1 MGRAQGIPLNMATNI
16 FRSRPL
22 WQRSLAFLVLLLAV
36 LVIVLAFFP
45 WDVLRGPVN
54 RYVSEKTGRKFEI
67 TRRLDVNLGLR
78 QATVKFDGIEFA
90 NPPWARDPYLVKADR
105 AEFDIRIWPLLAS
118 KVNIPRLALFSP
130 TVGLQMEQDGRRTWA
145 LGKDTSDSG
154 TVPSIGL
161 VQVDSGA
168 IDFLAKHLGVD
179 LHADL
184 SYDTSR
190 GEMPLSYRIKGRY
203 KGQPLTANGR
213 TGNVLQINAAGA
225 PPFPMEINA
234 AAGQTQLKAAGTV
247 AELSGLDGIDAKFE
261 LKGQTLGALFPLLG
275 IALPQTSPYALSG
288 DLSKRGTLWGVAG
301 LKGKLGLSDIAG
313 DMRFEQSGKLPYLS
327 GELRSRVMDMDDLGP
342 LIGLPPTA
350 RTANTVEGVAPP
362 PTVTQV
368 KRAGGKVL
376 PTAPLDFERLR
387 AMNADVKY
395 TADRIQNVR
404 EIPLDRGSVQVKL
417 DSGVLTLD
425 PLDLGVA
432 GGKLGG
438 AIRIDASKNPADIR
452 ASLDVRAMQLAR
464 LFPKLETTG
473 NSVGRLDGRVNLSGS
488 GSTVANWLGGVSG
501 DVAVISGRGQFGN
514 LLPVFATLVGGDII
528 KFLLR
533 GDRNV
538 ELRCAALAFD
548 VDKGVMTGRTL
559 VVDTTNAVFTATGQ
573 ANLATEGLD
582 FVIRPEPKSKN
593 ILSIRTPLVVN
604 GTFGSPKGGL
614 QVAPLAERGLAALA
628 LGAINP
634 LLALA
639 ATIETGPGEN
649 ADCQGVLGDA
659 NRPTAGAAAN
669 GAARAKAAKEP
680 VKQPAKQP
688 AKQP

>member
-1 MGRAQGIPLNMATNI
+1 MATNI
-16 FRSRPL
+16 FRSRPV
-22 WQRSLAFLVLLLAV
+22 WQKSLAFLVLLLAV

-45 WDVLRGPVN
+45 WDVLREPVN

-90 NPPWARDPYLVKADR
+90 NPSWARDPYLVEADR
-105 AEFDIRIWPLLAS
+105 AEFDIRIWPLLAG

-161 VQVDSGA
+161 LQVDTGA
-168 IDFLAKHLGVD
+168 VDFLAKHLGVD

-190 GEMPLSYRIKGRY
+190 GEMPLNYRIKGRY
-203 KGQPLTANGR
+203 KGQPLTATGR

-225 PPFPMEINA
+225 PPFPLEINA

-404 EIPLDRGSVQVKL
+404 DIPLDRGSVQVKL

-452 ASLDVRAMQLAR
+452 ASLDMRAMQLAR

-473 NSVGRLDGRVNLSGS
+473 NSVGRLDGRINLSGS

-548 VDKGVMTGRTL
+548 VNKGVMTGRTL

-593 ILSIRTPLVVN
+593 ILSIRTPLVVG
-604 GTFGSPKGGL
+604 GTFGEPKGGL

-639 ATIETGPGEN
+639 ATIETGPGED
-649 ADCQGVLGDA
+649 ADCKGVLGDA

-669 GAARAKAAKEP
+669 GAARAKGAKQP
-680 VKQPAKQP
+680 VKQP
-688 AKQP
+688 

>member
-1 MGRAQGIPLNMATNI
+1 MASNI
-16 FRSRPL
+16 LRTRPL
-22 WQRSLAFLVLLLAV
+22 WLKLVASVVLLFAA
-36 LVIVLAFFP
+36 LVVVLAFFP
-45 WDVLRGPVN
+45 WDVLREPVN

-67 TRRLDVNLGLR
+67 TRRLDVNLGWR
-78 QATVKFDGIEFA
+78 AATVKFDGIEFA
-90 NPPWARDPYLVKADR
+90 NPSWARDPYLVKADR
-105 AEFDIRIWPLLAS
+105 AEFDIRLWPLLARN
-118 KVNIPRLALFSP
+118 VVIPRLALVSP

-161 VQVDSGA
+161 IEIDKGT
-168 IDFLAKHLGVD
+168 IDFLARHLGVD
-179 LHADL
+179 LHADV
-184 SYDTSR
+184 SYDSGR
-190 GEMPLSYRIKGRY
+190 GTLPLTYRIKGRY

-213 TGNVLQINAAGA
+213 TGNVMQINAAGA

-234 AAGQTQLKAAGTV
+234 AAGQTQLKASGTV
-247 AELSGLDGIDAKFE
+247 AQLSGLDGIDAKFE

-288 DLSKRGTLWGVAG
+288 DLSKRGPLWQVAG

-313 DMRFEQSGKLPYLS
+313 DMRFDQAGQLPHLS
-327 GELRSRVMDMDDLGP
+327 GDLRSKVMDMDDLGP

-368 KRAGGKVL
+368 KRPAGGKVL

-404 EIPLDRGSVQVKL
+404 DIPLDRGSVQVKL
-417 DSGVLTLD
+417 NNGVLALD
-425 PLDLGVA
+425 PLDLGVG
-432 GGKLGG
+432 GGKLVG
-438 AIRIDASKNPADIR
+438 AIRIDAAKNPADIR
-452 ASLDVRAMQLAR
+452 ASLDLRGMQLAR

-473 NSVGRLDGRVNLSGS
+473 NSVGRLDGRLNLSGP
-488 GSTVANWLGGVSG
+488 GSSVANWLGGASG
-501 DVAVISGRGQFGN
+501 DVAVLSGRGQFGN

-528 KFLLR
+528 KFLVR

-548 VDKGVMTGRTL
+548 VDKGLMTGRTL
-559 VVDTTNAVFTATGQ
+559 VLDTTNAVFTATGQ
-573 ANLATEGLD
+573 ASLTNETLD
-582 FVIRPEPKSKN
+582 FVVRPEPKSKN
-593 ILSIRTPLVVN
+593 ILSLRTPLVVG
-604 GTFGSPKGGL
+604 GTFGSPNGGV
-614 QVAPLAERGLAALA
+614 QVAPLAERGIAALA

-639 ATIETGPGEN
+639 ATIETGPGQD
-649 ADCQGVLGDA
+649 ADCTGVMAGA
-659 NRPTAGAAAN
+659 NKPTAGAAAN
-669 GAARAKAAKEP
+669 GAAKAKG
-680 VKQPAKQP
+680 AKQP
-688 AKQP
+688 

>member
-118 KVNIPRLALFSP
+118 KVKIPRLALFSP

-161 VQVDSGA
+161 VQIDSGA
-168 IDFLAKHLGVD
+168 VDFLAKHLGVD

-288 DLSKRGTLWGVAG
+288 DLSKRGTLWGVAR

-680 VKQPAKQP
+680 VKQPVKQP
-688 AKQP
+688 

>member
-680 VKQPAKQP
+680 VKQPVKQP
-688 AKQP
+688 

>member
-1 MGRAQGIPLNMATNI
+1 MATNI

-22 WQRSLAFLVLLLAV
+22 WQKSLAFLVLLLAV

-161 VQVDSGA
+161 VQIDSGA
-168 IDFLAKHLGVD
+168 VDFLAKHLGVD

-688 AKQP
+688 

>member
-1 MGRAQGIPLNMATNI
+1 MAMNI

-22 WQRSLAFLVLLLAV
+22 WQKLLASFVLLVGV

-90 NPPWARDPYLVKADR
+90 NPSWARDPYLVKADR

-168 IDFLAKHLGVD
+168 VDFLAPYLGVD

-190 GEMPLSYRIKGRY
+190 GEMPLNYRIKGRY

-261 LKGQTLGALFPLLG
+261 VKGQTLGALFPLLG
-275 IALPQTSPYALSG
+275 IALPQTSPYTLSG

-301 LKGKLGLSDIAG
+301 LKGKLGLSDISG
-313 DMRFEQSGKLPYLS
+313 DMRFDQAGKLPRLS

-368 KRAGGKVL
+368 KRPGGKVL

-404 EIPLDRGSVQVKL
+404 DIPLDRGSVQVKL

-473 NSVGRLDGRVNLSGS
+473 NSVGRLDGRINLSGS

-538 ELRCAALAFD
+538 ELRCAAVAFD
-548 VDKGVMTGRTL
+548 VNKGLMTGRTL

-593 ILSIRTPLVVN
+593 ILSIRTPLVVS
-604 GTFGSPKGGL
+604 GTFGAPRGGL
-614 QVAPLAERGLAALA
+614 QVTPLAERGLAALA

-639 ATIETGPGEN
+639 ATIETGPGED
-649 ADCQGVLGDA
+649 ADCKGVLGDA

-669 GAARAKAAKEP
+669 GAANAKGAKQP
-680 VKQPAKQP
+680 VKQP
-688 AKQP
+688 

>member
-1 MGRAQGIPLNMATNI
+1 MATNTLRTRR
-16 FRSRPL
+16 FSWPL
-22 WQRSLAFLVLLLAV
+22 WQKLLASVVLLCAALVLV
-36 LVIVLAFFP
+36 VIFFP
-45 WDVLRGPVN
+45 WDVLREPLN

-67 TRRLDVNLGLR
+67 TRRLDVGVGWR

-90 NPPWARDPYLVKADR
+90 NPSWARDPYLVKADR
-105 AEFDIRIWPLLAS
+105 AEFDIRIWPLISS
-118 KVNIPRLALFSP
+118 KIVIPRLSLFSP
-130 TVGLQMEQDGRRTWA
+130 TVGLQMEADGRRTWA
-145 LGKDTSDSG
+145 FGKDTSDGG
-154 TVPSIGL
+154 TVPDIGTI
-161 VQVDSGA
+161 QVDTGA
-168 IDFLAKHLGVD
+168 VDFLAKHLGVD
-179 LHADL
+179 VHADL

-190 GEMPLSYRIKGRY
+190 GELPLDYRIKGRY

-225 PPFPMEINA
+225 PPFPIEINA

-247 AELSGLDGIDAKFE
+247 AALSDLDGIDATFQI
-261 LKGQTLGALFPLLG
+261 KGQTLGALFPLLG

-288 DLSKRGTLWGVAG
+288 KLGKRGKLWEANA
-301 LKGKLGLSDIAG
+301 LKGKLGLSDISG
-313 DMRFEQSGKLPYLS
+313 DMKFDQAGKLPHLT
-327 GELRSRVMDMDDLGP
+327 GDLRSRVMDMDDLGP

-350 RTANTVEGVAPP
+350 RTASTVEGVAPP

-368 KRAGGKVL
+368 KRPGGKVL

-404 EIPLDRGSVQVKL
+404 DIPLDRGSVQVKL
-417 DSGVLTLD
+417 DNGVLTLD

-432 GGKLGG
+432 GGKLAG

-464 LFPKLETTG
+464 LIPKLETTG
-473 NSVGRLDGRVNLSGS
+473 NSVGRLDGRINLSGS

-501 DVAVISGRGQFGN
+501 DVAIISGRGQFGN

-538 ELRCAALAFD
+538 ELRCAAIAFD
-548 VDKGVMTGRTL
+548 VNKGLMNSRT
-559 VVDTTNAVFTATGQ
+559 VVLDTTNAVFTAAGQ
-573 ANLATEGLD
+573 ANLATESLD
-582 FVIRPEPKSKN
+582 FVVRPEPKSKN
-593 ILSIRTPLVVN
+593 ILSIRTPLVVS
-604 GTFGSPKGGL
+604 GTFGNPRGGL

-639 ATIETGPGEN
+639 ATIENGPGED
-649 ADCQGVLGDA
+649 ADCKSVLADA
-659 NRPTAGAAAN
+659 NKPTAGAAAN
-669 GAARAKAAKEP
+669 GAARAKS
-680 VKQPAKQP
+680 AKQP
-688 AKQP
+688 

>member
-1 MGRAQGIPLNMATNI
+1 MATNI

-22 WQRSLAFLVLLLAV
+22 WQKSLAFLVLLLAV

-130 TVGLQMEQDGRRTWA
+130 AVGLQMEQDGRRTWA

-161 VQVDSGA
+161 VQIDSGA
-168 IDFLAKHLGVD
+168 VDFLAKHLGVD

-680 VKQPAKQP
+680 VKQPGKQP
-688 AKQP
+688 

>member
-1 MGRAQGIPLNMATNI
+1 MATNI
-16 FRSRPL
+16 LRSRPL
-22 WQRSLAFLVLLLAV
+22 WQKLLAFVVLLLAALV
-36 LVIVLAFFP
+36 LVLAFFP
-45 WDVLRGPVN
+45 WDVLREPVN

-67 TRRLDVNLGLR
+67 TRRLDVNLGWR

-90 NPPWARDPYLVKADR
+90 NPSWARDPYLVKADR

-161 VQVDSGA
+161 IQVDSGA
-168 IDFLAKHLGVD
+168 VDFLAKHLGVD

-203 KGQPLTANGR
+203 KGQPLTANGH
-213 TGNVLQINAAGA
+213 VLQINATGA
-225 PPFPMEINA
+225 PPFPLEINA
-234 AAGQTQLKAAGTV
+234 AAGQTQLKASGTV

-301 LKGKLGLSDIAG
+301 LKGKLGLSDISG
-313 DMRFEQSGKLPYLS
+313 DMRFDQAGKLPHLS

-404 EIPLDRGSVQVKL
+404 DIPLDRGSVQVKL
-417 DSGVLTLD
+417 DNGVLTLD

-548 VDKGVMTGRTL
+548 VNKGLMTGRTL
-559 VVDTTNAVFTATGQ
+559 VLDTTNAVFTATGQ

-582 FVIRPEPKSKN
+582 FVIRPEPKSKS
-593 ILSIRTPLVVN
+593 ILSIRTPLVVS
-604 GTFGSPKGGL
+604 GTFGAPKGGL
-614 QVAPLAERGLAALA
+614 QVTPLAERGLAALA

-639 ATIETGPGEN
+639 ATIETGPGED
-649 ADCQGVLGDA
+649 ADCKGVLGDA

-669 GAARAKAAKEP
+669 GAAKAKGAKQP
-680 VKQPAKQP
+680 VKQP
-688 AKQP
+688 

>member
-1 MGRAQGIPLNMATNI
+1 MATNI
-16 FRSRPL
+16 LRSRPL
-22 WQRSLAFLVLLLAV
+22 WQKLLAFVVLLLAALV
-36 LVIVLAFFP
+36 LVLAFFP
-45 WDVLRGPVN
+45 WDVLREPVN

-67 TRRLDVNLGLR
+67 TRRLDVNLGWR

-90 NPPWARDPYLVKADR
+90 NPSWARDPYLVKADR

-161 VQVDSGA
+161 IQVDSGA
-168 IDFLAKHLGVD
+168 VDFLAKHLGVD

-213 TGNVLQINAAGA
+213 TGNVLQINATGA
-225 PPFPMEINA
+225 PPFPLEINA
-234 AAGQTQLKAAGTV
+234 AAGQTQLKASGTV

-301 LKGKLGLSDIAG
+301 LKGKLGLSDISG
-313 DMRFEQSGKLPYLS
+313 DMRFDQAGKLPHLS

-368 KRAGGKVL
+368 KRPGGKVL

-404 EIPLDRGSVQVKL
+404 DIPLDRGSVQVKL
-417 DSGVLTLD
+417 DNGVLTLD

-548 VDKGVMTGRTL
+548 VNKGLMTGRML
-559 VVDTTNAVFTATGQ
+559 VLDTTNAVFTATGQ

-582 FVIRPEPKSKN
+582 FVIRPEPKSKS
-593 ILSIRTPLVVN
+593 ILSIRTPLVVS
-604 GTFGSPKGGL
+604 GTFGAPKGGL
-614 QVAPLAERGLAALA
+614 QVTPLAERGLAALA

-639 ATIETGPGEN
+639 ATIETGPGED
-649 ADCQGVLGDA
+649 ADCKGVLGDA

-669 GAARAKAAKEP
+669 GAAKAKGAKQP
-680 VKQPAKQP
+680 VKQP
-688 AKQP
+688 

>member
-1 MGRAQGIPLNMATNI
+1 MATNI

-22 WQRSLAFLVLLLAV
+22 WQKLLASFVLLVGV

-90 NPPWARDPYLVKADR
+90 NPSWARDPYLVKADR
-105 AEFDIRIWPLLAS
+105 AEFDIRIWPLLTS

-168 IDFLAKHLGVD
+168 VDFLAPYLGVD

-190 GEMPLSYRIKGRY
+190 GEMPLNYRIKGRY

-261 LKGQTLGALFPLLG
+261 VKGQTLGALFPLLG
-275 IALPQTSPYALSG
+275 IALPQTSPYTLSG

-301 LKGKLGLSDIAG
+301 LKGKLGLSDISG
-313 DMRFEQSGKLPYLS
+313 DMRFDQAGKLPRLS

-368 KRAGGKVL
+368 KRPGGKVL

-404 EIPLDRGSVQVKL
+404 DIPLDRGSVQVKL

-473 NSVGRLDGRVNLSGS
+473 NSVGRLDGRINLSGS

-538 ELRCAALAFD
+538 ELRCAAVAFD
-548 VDKGVMTGRTL
+548 VNKGLMTGRTL

-593 ILSIRTPLVVN
+593 ILSIRTPLVVS
-604 GTFGSPKGGL
+604 GTFGAPRGGL
-614 QVAPLAERGLAALA
+614 QVTPLAERGLAALA

-639 ATIETGPGEN
+639 ATIETGPGED
-649 ADCQGVLGDA
+649 ADCKGVLGDA

-669 GAARAKAAKEP
+669 GAAKAKGAKQP
-680 VKQPAKQP
+680 VKQP
-688 AKQP
+688 

>member
-1 MGRAQGIPLNMATNI
+1 MATNI
-16 FRSRPL
+16 LGPRPL
-22 WQRSLAFLVLLLAV
+22 WQKLLGALVLLFAV
-36 LVIVLAFFP
+36 LVLVLVFFP
-45 WDVLRGPVN
+45 WDVLREPLN

-67 TRRLDVNLGLR
+67 TRRLDVGLGWR
-78 QATVKFDGIEFA
+78 QATIKFDGIEFA
-90 NPPWARDPYLVKADR
+90 NPSWARDPYLVKADR
-105 AEFDIRIWPLLAS
+105 AEFDIRLWPLVTS
-118 KVNIPRLALFSP
+118 KIVIPRLALFSP
-130 TVGLQMEQDGRRTWA
+130 TVGLQMEADGRRTWA
-145 LGKDTSDSG
+145 LGKDTADSG

-161 VQVDSGA
+161 IQIDTGA
-168 IDFLAKHLGVD
+168 VDFLAKHLGVD

-184 SYDTSR
+184 SYDSGR
-190 GEMPLSYRIKGRY
+190 GEMPLDYRIKGRY
-203 KGQPLTANGR
+203 KAQPLTANGR
-213 TGNVLQINAAGA
+213 AGNVMQIDAAGA
-225 PPFPMEINA
+225 PPFPIEINA

-247 AELSGLDGIDAKFE
+247 AKLSGLDGIDAKFDI
-261 LKGQTLGALFPLLG
+261 KGQTLGALFPLLG

-288 DLSKRGTLWGVAG
+288 KLGKRGMLWEATG
-301 LKGKLGLSDIAG
+301 LKGKLGLSDISG
-313 DMRFEQSGKLPYLS
+313 DMKFDQAGKLPHLA
-327 GELRSRVMDMDDLGP
+327 GDLRSRVMDMDDLGP
-342 LIGLPPTA
+342 LIGLPPTE
-350 RTANTVEGVAPP
+350 RTASTVAGVAPP

-368 KRAGGKVL
+368 KRPGGKVL

-387 AMNADVKY
+387 AMNANVKY
-395 TADRIQNVR
+395 TADKIQNVR
-404 EIPLDRGSVQVKL
+404 DIPLERGSVQVKL
-417 DSGVLTLD
+417 DNGVLTLD

-473 NSVGRLDGRVNLSGS
+473 NSVGRLDGRINLSGS

-501 DVAVISGRGQFGN
+501 DVAVISGSGQFGN

-538 ELRCAALAFD
+538 ELRCAAVAFD
-548 VDKGVMTGRTL
+548 VNKGLMTGRTL

-593 ILSIRTPLVVN
+593 ILSIRTPLVVG
-604 GTFGSPKGGL
+604 GTFGAPRGGL
-614 QVAPLAERGLAALA
+614 QVTPLAERGLAALA

-639 ATIETGPGEN
+639 ATIETGPG
-649 ADCQGVLGDA
+649 QDA
-659 NRPTAGAAAN
+659 NCTGVMSDANKPTTGAAAT
-669 GAARAKAAKEP
+669 GAARAKG
-680 VKQPAKQP
+680 AKQP
-688 AKQP
+688 

>member
-1 MGRAQGIPLNMATNI
+1 MATNI
-16 FRSRPL
+16 FRTRPL
-22 WQRSLAFLVLLLAV
+22 WQKLLGSVVLLFAV
-36 LVIVLAFFP
+36 LVLVLMFFP
-45 WDVLRGPVN
+45 WDVLREPLN

-67 TRRLDVNLGLR
+67 TRRLDVGLGWR

-90 NPPWARDPYLVKADR
+90 NPAWARDPYLVKAER
-105 AEFDIRIWPLLAS
+105 AEFDIRLWPLITS
-118 KVNIPRLALFSP
+118 KIVIPRLALFSP
-130 TVGLQMEQDGRRTWA
+130 AVGLQMEADGRRTWA

-154 TVPSIGL
+154 TVPDIGL
-161 VQVDSGA
+161 IQVDTGA
-168 IDFLAKHLGVD
+168 VDFLAKHLGVD
-179 LHADL
+179 IHADL
-184 SYDTSR
+184 SYDTGR
-190 GEMPLSYRIKGRY
+190 GEMPLDYRIKGRY

-225 PPFPMEINA
+225 PPFPIEINA

-247 AELSGLDGIDAKFE
+247 AALSDLDGVDAKFE
-261 LKGQTLGALFPLLG
+261 IKGQTLGALFPLLG

-288 DLSKRGTLWGVAG
+288 KLGKRGKLWEATA
-301 LKGKLGLSDIAG
+301 LKGKLGLSDISG
-313 DMRFEQSGKLPYLS
+313 DMQFDQAGKLPHLA
-327 GELRSRVMDMDDLGP
+327 GDLRSRVMDMDDLGP

-368 KRAGGKVL
+368 KRPGGKVL

-395 TADRIQNVR
+395 TADKIQNVR
-404 EIPLDRGSVQVKL
+404 DIPLDRGSVQVKL
-417 DSGVLTLD
+417 DNGVLTLD

-464 LFPKLETTG
+464 LIPKLETTG
-473 NSVGRLDGRVNLSGS
+473 NSVGRLDGRINLSGS

-538 ELRCAALAFD
+538 ELRCAAIAFD
-548 VDKGVMTGRTL
+548 VNKGLMTGRTL

-582 FVIRPEPKSKN
+582 FVVRPEPKSKS
-593 ILSIRTPLVVN
+593 ILSIRTPLVVS
-604 GTFGSPKGGL
+604 GTFGAPRGGL
-614 QVAPLAERGLAALA
+614 QVTPLAERGLAALA

-639 ATIETGPGEN
+639 ATIETGPGED
-649 ADCQGVLGDA
+649 ADCKGVLSDA
-659 NRPTAGAAAN
+659 NKPTAGAAAN
-669 GAARAKAAKEP
+669 GAARAKG
-680 VKQPAKQP
+680 AKQP
-688 AKQP
+688 

>member
-1 MGRAQGIPLNMATNI
+1 MATNI

-22 WQRSLAFLVLLLAV
+22 WQKSLAFLVLLLAV

-154 TVPSIGL
+154 TVPSVGL
-161 VQVDSGA
+161 VQIDSGA
-168 IDFLAKHLGVD
+168 VDFLAKHLGVD

-313 DMRFEQSGKLPYLS
+313 DMRFEQSGKLSYLS

-688 AKQP
+688 

>member
-1 MGRAQGIPLNMATNI
+1 MATNI
-16 FRSRPL
+16 LRSRPL
-22 WQRSLAFLVLLLAV
+22 WQKLLAFVVLLLAALV
-36 LVIVLAFFP
+36 LVLAFFP
-45 WDVLRGPVN
+45 WDVLREPVN

-67 TRRLDVNLGLR
+67 TRRLDVNLGWR

-90 NPPWARDPYLVKADR
+90 NPSWARDPYLVKADR

-161 VQVDSGA
+161 IQVDSGA
-168 IDFLAKHLGVD
+168 VDFLAKHLGVD

-213 TGNVLQINAAGA
+213 TGNVLQINATGA
-225 PPFPMEINA
+225 PPFPLEINA
-234 AAGQTQLKAAGTV
+234 AAGQTQLKASGTV

-301 LKGKLGLSDIAG
+301 LKGKLGLSDISG
-313 DMRFEQSGKLPYLS
+313 DMRFDQAGKLPHLS

-404 EIPLDRGSVQVKL
+404 DIPLDRGSVQVKL
-417 DSGVLTLD
+417 DNGVLTLD

-501 DVAVISGRGQFGN
+501 DVV
-514 LLPVFATLVGGDII
+514 PVFATLVGGDII

-548 VDKGVMTGRTL
+548 VNKGLMTGRTL
-559 VVDTTNAVFTATGQ
+559 VLDTTNAVFTATGQ

-582 FVIRPEPKSKN
+582 FVIRPEPKSKS
-593 ILSIRTPLVVN
+593 ILSIRTPLVVS
-604 GTFGSPKGGL
+604 GTFGAPKGGL
-614 QVAPLAERGLAALA
+614 QVTPLAERGLAALA

-639 ATIETGPGEN
+639 ATIETGPGED
-649 ADCQGVLGDA
+649 ADCKGVLGDA

-669 GAARAKAAKEP
+669 GAAKAKGAKQP
-680 VKQPAKQP
+680 VKQP
-688 AKQP
+688 